1 MTEPLGQTNTGP
13 SASDRDAETASL
25 LLASDPEG
33 LRRLVDDHASRVRAT
48 LRADL
53 KKVLD
58 HSEIDDALSQATHR
72 VWRARPRIDLRRGTL
87 RAWYYTIA
95 RNCALRILEAKRSPN
110 ALRFV
115 EDLDSLAWLADT
127 AREGVGP
134 PREELVRALHRAIDE
149 LPIQQRAVILADL
162 AAGGV
167 AETEHLEQQ
176 LHTTR
181 NAIYVARATA
191 RKALRTRLTAQGYP
205 AAGEEPKGRT
215 MP

>member
-1 MTEPLGQTNTGP
+1 MNTDP

-33 LRRLVDDHASRVRAT
+33 LRRLVDDHASRVRST

-95 RNCALRILEAKRSPN
+95 RNCALRILEAKRGPN

-115 EDLDSLAWLADT
+115 ENLDSVAWLAET
-127 AREGVGP
+127 REGVAPSQGES
-134 PREELVRALHRAIDE
+134 RGELVRALHRAIDE

-176 LHTTR
+176 LQTTR

>member
-1 MTEPLGQTNTGP
+1 MTGP

-33 LRRLVDDHASRVRAT
+33 LRRLVDDHASRVRST

-53 KKVLD
+53 KKLLD

-87 RAWYYTIA
+87 RAWYYAIA
-95 RNCALRILEAKRSPN
+95 RNCALRILEGKRGPN

-115 EDLDSLAWLADT
+115 ENLDSAAWLGET
-127 AREGVGP
+127 REVGSSLGES
-134 PREELVRALHRAIDE
+134 PRGESRGELIRALHRAISE

-162 AAGGV
+162 AAGGL
-167 AETEHLEQQ
+167 AQTEHLEQQ
-176 LHTTR
+176 LQTTR

-191 RKALRTRLTAQGYP
+191 RKALRTRLAAQGYP
-205 AAGEEPKGRT
+205 AAGDQPTGRRT